1 MGRLSLARGCVFAA
15 LLAATCSA
23 PGTHVPTAPGAP
35 TVQGIEINGPDTL
48 ARGQTAQYSVSVHL
62 ADGTVKEATAETQVI
77 WRSDNPFIPVDQDT
91 GVMTARG
98 VGEAALSADL
108 ATIGAGR
115 ATKEVV
121 SVPEG
126 TYRLVGVVSDAEF
139 PDHRVHDARV
149 EVTPGSL
156 GTTTDIEGRYRLY
169 GVPSDAEVRVTAAG
183 YEPAV
188 RRVNLTGHASE
199 DVQLALPGP
208 RLGLSGA
215 YTLTIDVAGTCTAL
229 PAELQHRRYDAVVTQ
244 DGLTL
249 DVTLTAPEFTLD
261 RTGKG
266 NRLSGAAAAES
277 ATFRLDALRF
287 SEYNFYSPGYFTY
300 PSVAETLPDG
310 SILAVAG
317 VAAMT
322 GAPAG
327 LSGTLSGSVT
337 RWSLDGRSPVNLGA
351 CSSSE
356 ILFALTP
363 R

>member
-1 MGRLSLARGCVFAA
+1 VFASV
-15 LLAATCSA
+15 LAATCSD
-23 PGTHVPTAPGAP
+23 PGTRVPTAPSAP
-35 TVQGIEINGPDTL
+35 AVQGIEINGPDTL

-62 ADGTVKEATAETQVI
+62 ADGTVKDATAETHVI

-98 VGEAALSADL
+98 VGDAVLSADL

-126 TYRLVGVVSDAEF
+126 TYRLVGLVSDAEF
-139 PDHRVHDARV
+139 PDHRVHGARV

-156 GTTTDIEGRYRLY
+156 GTTTDIDGRYRLY
-169 GVPSDAEVRVTAAG
+169 GVRPDAEVRVTADG

-188 RRVNLTGHASE
+188 RRVHLTGHAAE

-229 PAELQHRRYDAVVTQ
+229 PADLQHRRYDAVVTQ

-261 RTGKG
+261 STGKG
-266 NRLSGAAAAES
+266 NTFSGAAAAER
-277 ATFRLDALRF
+277 ATFRLDALQF
-287 SEYNFYSPGYFTY
+287 SYYSFYSPGYFTY

-310 SILAVAG
+310 SILAAAG
-317 VAAMT
+317 VAETT
-322 GAPAG
+322 GSAAG
-327 LSGTLSGSVT
+327 VSGTLSGSVT
-337 RWSLDGRSPVNLGA
+337 RWSLDGRYPVTQGV